1 MHRNFKTEAGLFD
14 LAGSSDP
21 ASLGPPLGEPLSI
34 GDLAAVIVSDAGA
47 MRKGAKLHQPALVAS
62 PNLLLPGIFRGRE

>member
-47 MRKGAKLHQPALVAS
+47 MRKGAPPYQWKAEQIQHPIRAAS
-62 PNLLLPGIFRGRE
+62 RRSR